1 MLRALLSWLAASLR
15 GFRDGATDGHGDWD
29 DGATQLAMPGVLGW
43 DPYQLPSGN
52 LLEFAIE
59 AMAHS

>member
-29 DGATQLAMPGVLGW
+29 DGADGADVATQLAMMPGLVGVE
-43 DPYQLPSGN
+43 SV
-52 LLEFAIE
+52 E
-59 AMAHS
+59 ASKQ